1 MNAPIRHLTDIGS
14 SEVFRLWSEQQL
26 QLAVETGG
34 KKGCSAKSAA
44 NCMCIWESWVQ
55 WLAGQE
61 DPVLTP
67 AAQRWAV
74 ALQAH
79 VQAFLDGPAPKQSTR
94 KAKKSSE
101 LANFSQQRY
110 WRVLRDVY
118 AHAIALGARLD
129 NPALDLPKTPSIE
142 RGSRKPQVMPP
153 FVLQLLRDGH
163 QLRELVPQGR
173 VAWLTARDRAA
184 IAVLATCGI
193 TASELGGLKG
203 ADLRGLSE
211 SGRRQPTLP
220 GQPRP
225 AVKLDVAG
233 RTLEVPSSA
242 VPLLQD
248 WLDFRQH
255 VLDRQRREAVRLAR
269 RSRTEPA
276 PAAMTSDEHQP
287 LFLSRET
294 STGAHAN
301 LDPASLYKIVK
312 RCLRRAY
319 ARPEIAGML
328 EPGSYTAAGP
338 AIIRNTVI
346 KGWIEQARRRPG
358 CRNGRIDRA
367 TGLHIAQ
374 RTPLTGVGR
383 VGP

>member
-1 MNAPIRHLTDIGS
+1 MNAPLRHLTDIGS
-14 SEVFRLWSEQQL
+14 SEIFRLWSEHQL
-26 QLAVETGG
+26 QLAVETDG
-34 KKGCSAKSAA
+34 KKGCCAKSAA

-55 WLAGQE
+55 WLDGQE
-61 DPVLTP
+61 DPVLTQ

-74 ALQAH
+74 ARRGH

-94 KAKKSSE
+94 KAKKADQ

-118 AHAIALGARLD
+118 VHAISLGVRLD
-129 NPALDLPKTPSIE
+129 NPAVGLPSTPSIQ
-142 RGSRKPQVMPP
+142 RRSRKPQVMPP
-153 FVLQLLRDGH
+153 FVLQLLRDAQ

-173 VAWLTARDRAA
+173 VAWLVARDRAA
-184 IAVLATCGI
+184 IALLATCGI

-203 ADLRGLSE
+203 ADLRGLSDSE
-211 SGRRQPTLP
+211 RRQPPLP
-220 GQPRP
+220 GQPRSV
-225 AVKLDVAG
+225 VKLDVAG

-242 VPLLQD
+242 VPFLQD

-255 VLDRQRREAVRLAR
+255 VLEQQRQEAVRLAR
-269 RSRTEPA
+269 RSRTEPS
-276 PAAMTSDEHQP
+276 PAALTKEEQQP

-294 STGAHAN
+294 SAAAHAS

-319 ARPEIAGML
+319 ERPEIAGML
-328 EPGSYTAAGP
+328 EPGAYTAAGP

-346 KGWIEQARRRPG
+346 KDWIHTLGGGTAAAR
-358 CRNGRIDRA
+358 A
-367 TGLHIAQ
+367 GL
-374 RTPLTGVGR
+374 TELPDFT
-383 VGP
+383 

>member
-1 MNAPIRHLTDIGS
+1 MNAPIRHLTNIGS

-26 QLAVETGG
+26 QLAVETNG

-67 AAQRWAV
+67 AAQQRWAV
-74 ALQAH
+74 ARQGH

-94 KAKKSSE
+94 KAKKSDQ

-118 AHAIALGARLD
+118 AQAIALGARLD
-129 NPALDLPKTPSIE
+129 NPALDLPSTPSIQ
-142 RGSRKPQVMPP
+142 RRSRKPQVMPP
-153 FVLQLLRDGH
+153 FVLQALRDAQ

-184 IAVLATCGI
+184 IALLAACGI

-203 ADLRGLSE
+203 ADLRGLKDLE
-211 SGRRQPTLP
+211 RRQATLP

-225 AVKLDVAG
+225 SVKLDVAG

-255 VLDRQRREAVRLAR
+255 VLDQQRQEAVRLAR
-269 RSRTEPA
+269 SSRSEPA
-276 PAAMTSDEHQP
+276 PAALTSEEQQP

-294 STGAHAN
+294 RAGAHAS
-301 LDPASLYKIVK
+301 LDPASLYKIVQ

-319 ARPEIAGML
+319 KRPEIASML
-328 EPGSYTAAGP
+328 QPGSYTAAGP

-346 KGWIEQARRRPG
+346 KHWIDTLGGGTA
-358 CRNGRIDRA
+358 A
-367 TGLHIAQ
+367 AMAGLTELPDFA
-374 RTPLTGVGR
+374 
-383 VGP
+383 

>member
-1 MNAPIRHLTDIGS
+1 MNAPIRHLTDIGP
-14 SEVFRLWSEQQL
+14 SEIFRLWSEQQL

-55 WLAGQE
+55 WLDGQE
-61 DPVLTP
+61 DPVLTT

-74 ALQAH
+74 ARQAH

-118 AHAIALGARLD
+118 AHANSLFVRPD
-129 NPALDLPKTPSIE
+129 NPALDLPSTPSIE

-153 FVLQLLRDGH
+153 FVLQLLRDAD

-184 IAVLATCGI
+184 IALLAACGI

-203 ADLRGLSE
+203 ANLWGLSDSE
-211 SGRRQPTLP
+211 RRQAPLP

-225 AVKLDVAG
+225 PVKLDVG
-233 RTLEVPSSA
+233 RTLDVPSSA

-255 VLDRQRREAVRLAR
+255 VLEQQRQEAVRLAR
-269 RSRTEPA
+269 RSRAEPTQ
-276 PAAMTSDEHQP
+276 AALIREEQQP

-294 STGAHAN
+294 SAGAHTS

-319 ARPEIAGML
+319 ERPHIAGTL
-328 EPGSYTAAGP
+328 EPNAYTAAGP

-346 KGWIEQARRRPG
+346 KNWILTLGGGTAAAMAGLTELPDFMEPG
-358 CRNGRIDRA
+358 TD
-367 TGLHIAQ
+367 
-374 RTPLTGVGR
+374 P
-383 VGP
+383 